1 MSRLNNELGLVI
13 VITGEGKGKTTAA
26 FGQAMRAVGH
36 GLRVIVIQFL
46 KRFDSGEVIA
56 AGQLNGLTVKQ
67 FGTGDYGD
75 LDHPDPR
82 EFEMARLGLH
92 AAKDALND
100 SQYDMVILD
109 EINLALHY
117 KLIPL
122 DEVLL
127 MIRNRRPGV
136 DLILTGRYA
145 PPELV
150 ELADTV
156 SEITEVKHHQ
166 NAGQYARRGIE
177 Y

>member
-1 MSRLNNELGLVI
+1 MSRLNSELGLVI

-36 GLRVIVIQFL
+36 GLKVIVIQFL
-46 KRFDSGEVIA
+46 KQFDSGEIRA
-56 AGQLNGLTVKQ
+56 AGQLDGLTVKQ

-75 LDHPDPR
+75 LAHPDSR
-82 EFEMARLGLH
+82 EFEMARLGVH
-92 AAKDALND
+92 AAKDALHD
-100 SQYDMVILD
+100 SQYDMVVLD
-109 EINLALHY
+109 EINLALHH

-145 PPELV
+145 PPEIA

-156 SEITEVKHHQ
+156 SEIVEVKHHQ
-166 NAGQYARRGIE
+166 VRGHGARKGIE